1 MFAWIKST
9 AGRVTMAH
17 LLIVVAVVMAHY
29 IRGCRAEAPA
39 QALPV
44 SIVVASAAPPP
55 PPAFEELVRPREE
68 ARPPALPQPERTPIE
83 VSRDLITRATTA
95 AEPLPRVPS
104 SREVR
109 RALAEGVEP
118 REPAPREQEDDDRY
132 YQIVRE
138 TLYSRWQMAAGT
150 APPGTKAHVRIRLGS
165 GGRITLFQLTRA
177 SGYDAMDRSVQDA
190 VASVDRIAGLSEDFI
205 SRNAGIVVV
214 FEPRM

>member
-29 IRGCRAEAPA
+29 IHGCRAEAPA
-39 QALPV
+39 HALPV

-83 VSRDLITRATTA
+83 VSRDLITRDTTT

-118 REPAPREQEDDDRY
+118 REQEDDDRY

-138 TLYSRWQMAAGT
+138 ALYSRWQMAAGT

-165 GGRITLFQLTRA
+165 GGRITQFQLTRA